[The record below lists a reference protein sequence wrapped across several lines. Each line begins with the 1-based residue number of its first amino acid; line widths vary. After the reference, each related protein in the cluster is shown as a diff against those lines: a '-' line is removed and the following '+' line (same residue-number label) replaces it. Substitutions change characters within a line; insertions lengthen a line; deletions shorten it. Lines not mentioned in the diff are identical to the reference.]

1 MEAAFLAGC
10 EAGRARSGPGSFF
23 QDQLQLFLGINLGT
37 SCFSD
42 PLVHKS
48 DWATHRMK
56 SLDPMLSQLAPW
68 VQSLLAGA
76 TDSQNSKV
84 VFCFSVFVFFFF
96 CLFRVFVSLLFCLF
110 VFNLCAKPML

>member
-84 VFCFSVFVFFFF
+84 VFCFSVFFFFLSFQGF
-96 CLFRVFVSLLFCLF
+96 CFFAFLF
-110 VFNLCAKPML
+110 VCF